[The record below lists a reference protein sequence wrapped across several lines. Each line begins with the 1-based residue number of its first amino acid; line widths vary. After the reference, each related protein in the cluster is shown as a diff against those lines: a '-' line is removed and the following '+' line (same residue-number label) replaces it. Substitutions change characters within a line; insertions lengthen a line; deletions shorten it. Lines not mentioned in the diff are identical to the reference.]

1 MALNHPN
8 SHLSQDIVARGLDAA
23 AGAFRRCGINPL
35 TIPESQFG
43 CNSLLYGEFG
53 GFYAVV
59 YVRITVGGEEESGTG
74 PVPEV
79 LNEAAS
85 DLFAEPYVI
94 RVHIDEA
101 GHEPR
106 LTYFGYDEFI
116 EDVSAEVAEN
126 NADLIEP
133 RMFSDYQRMLKGHV
147 SELLVEVDYVAYISG
162 ATFAEL
168 RLKIDG
174 KVPFLGT
181 IDPAA
186 LIRSALCGSVYDI
199 FTCSC
204 GHAGCARIWRGV
216 TVVHDDRLILW
227 KAYYAKG
234 RKIFLFDKKQYKA
247 EIMAKCGEAIQFAR
261 SGEEQFVSPFEHGFS
276 YLEKAYHM
284 ASAS

>member
-1 MALNHPN
+1 MALDHPN
-8 SHLSQDIVARGLDAA
+8 SHLSKDIVERGLDAA

-101 GHEPR
+101 GHVPK

-133 RMFSDYQRMLKGHV
+133 RTFSDYQRMLKGHV
-147 SELLVEVDYVAYISG
+147 SELLVEVDYEECGSG
-162 ATFAEL
+162 GTLAEL
-168 RLKIDG
+168 RLKVDG
-174 KVPFLGT
+174 RVPFAGT
-181 IDPAA
+181 IDAAA
-186 LIRSALCGSVYDI
+186 LLRSTTVGCEYNI

-204 GHAGCARIWRGV
+204 GYAGCAGIDHGV
-216 TVVHDDRLILW
+216 RVFHDDELILW

-234 RKIFLFDKKQYKA
+234 RKVFLFNKNQYRA
-247 EIMAKCGEAIQFAR
+247 EILKKCGEVIRFAQ
-261 SGEEQFVSPFEHGFS
+261 SGESHYVSPFNRQFAYLRKS
-276 YLEKAYHM
+276 YQM
-284 ASAS
+284 ASL